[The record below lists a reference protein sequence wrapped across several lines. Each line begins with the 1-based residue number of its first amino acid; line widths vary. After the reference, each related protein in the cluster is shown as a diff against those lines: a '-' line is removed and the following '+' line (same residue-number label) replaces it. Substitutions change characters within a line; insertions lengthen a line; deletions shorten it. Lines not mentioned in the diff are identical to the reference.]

1 MIPGISDVGS
11 HAVLELKKKRI
22 KQVIVVFDDGSF
34 KGYNRNAF
42 FSRIKQNGGLM

>member
-1 MIPGISDVGS
+1 MIPGIPRVGDC
-11 HAVLELKKKRI
+11 AILELKKKRI

-42 FSRIKQNGGLM
+42 FSRIKQNGGMM